1 MFTSYLGQQVMERKL
16 MLEKSARLRPPPDAR
31 FAGDSH
37 CIDLK
42 EVLGQLRAEAPVAKR
57 KLRQMTLFHNGPITQ
72 ALFVFE
78 PDGELVDHSA
88 HGWVT
93 IQAVEGHLTV
103 TAAGVTHELETG
115 MLVVLN
121 PGVRHNVRATA
132 KTGGAMLLTVFLDKS
147 AS

>member
-1 MFTSYLGQQVMERKL
+1 MSGNN
-16 MLEKSARLRPPPDAR
+16 ARVRTPLDAR

-42 EVLGQLRAEAPVAKR
+42 DVLAQLRAETPVVR
-57 KLRQMTLFHNGPITQ
+57 HKLRQMTLFHCGPVTQ

-78 PDGELVDHSA
+78 PEGELADHSA

-93 IQAVEGHLTV
+93 IQAVDGHLTV
-103 TAAGVTHELETG
+103 TAAGVTYELETG
-115 MLVVLN
+115 MLVLLN
-121 PGVRHNVRATA
+121 PDVRHSVRARA
-132 KTGGAMLLTVFLDKS
+132 ETGGAMLLTVFLDRS